1 MITTADIFSLP
12 NHQTK
17 KDQDNALV
25 NKNTETL
32 HCTVHVTPIL
42 ERLVY
47 PHITSFQQFE
57 GDLVLF
63 HILPSDH

>member
-25 NKNTETL
+25 NKNTQTL
-32 HCTVHVTPIL
+32 HCKW
-42 ERLVY
+42 Y
-47 PHITSFQQFE
+47 PYTGEIDVPTYH
-57 GDLVLF
+57 LF
-63 HILPSDH
+63 YSTI